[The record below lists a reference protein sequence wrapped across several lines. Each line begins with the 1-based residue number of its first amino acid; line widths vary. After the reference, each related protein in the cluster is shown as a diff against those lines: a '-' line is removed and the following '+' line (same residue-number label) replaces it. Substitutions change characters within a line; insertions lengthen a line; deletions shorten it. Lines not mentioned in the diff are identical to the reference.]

1 MNIFQQ
7 LLHYFHPTPQSES
20 SDAWET
26 QIVISRIV
34 PKARMRRLQ
43 LTEVPGI
50 AEPAAAIVMTSR
62 PKIAGVEP
70 GPHSLVLEFADVAYN
85 HPQAMTQEQATEA
98 AKFFKAH
105 IGQGTILVAC
115 DNGQARS
122 TAMAAA
128 LLRYLGKDDDYI
140 WDDPHFRPNQLV
152 FARMMKALD
161 LPLQSGE
168 IEALVAR
175 NEEAFHAAMV
185 RGREGNSSQR
195 VLEASDSPTP
205 H

>member
-1 MNIFQQ
+1 MSIFQH
-7 LLHYFHPTPQSES
+7 LFNNFRPAPQSES
-20 SDAWET
+20 SVAQET

-34 PKARMRRLQ
+34 PKARIRRLQ

-50 AEPAAAIVMTSR
+50 AEPVAAIVMTSR
-62 PKIAGVEP
+62 PKVAGVEP
-70 GPHSLVLEFADVAYN
+70 GPHSLVLEFADVAYD
-85 HPQAMTQEQATEA
+85 HPQAMTQEQAAEA

-122 TAMAAA
+122 AAMAAA

-161 LPLQSGE
+161 LPLQPGE

-175 NEEAFHAAMV
+175 NEEVFHAAMV

-195 VLEASDSPTP
+195 TLEASNSPTS

>member
-1 MNIFQQ
+1 M
-7 LLHYFHPTPQSES
+7 
-20 SDAWET
+20 
-26 QIVISRIV
+26 ISRIV

-43 LTEVPGI
+43 LTEVPSI
-50 AEPAAAIVMTSR
+50 AKPAAAIVMTSR
-62 PKIAGVEP
+62 PKAAGVEP
-70 GPHSLVLEFADVAYN
+70 GPHALVLEFADVAYD
-85 HPQAMTQEQATEA
+85 HPQAMTQQQAGQA

-128 LLRYLGKDDDYI
+128 LLRYLGKDDDCI

-161 LPLQSGE
+161 LPLQPGE

-195 VLEASDSPTP
+195 TLEASDSPTS

>member
-1 MNIFQQ
+1 MNIFHH
-7 LLHYFHPTPQSES
+7 LLDHLRTTPQSES
-20 SDAWET
+20 SDAQET

-34 PKARMRRLQ
+34 PKARMKRLQ
-43 LTEVPGI
+43 LTEVPSI

-70 GPHSLVLEFADVAYN
+70 GPHSLVLEFADVAYD
-85 HPQAMTQEQATEA
+85 HPQAMTPEQAAQA
-98 AKFFKAH
+98 ARFFKAH

-128 LLRYLGKDDDYI
+128 LLRYLDKDDSYI

-161 LPLQSGE
+161 LPLQPGE

-185 RGREGNSSQR
+185 RGRDGGNSHR
-195 VLEASDSPTP
+195 VLGASDTP
-205 H
+205 PSH

>member
-1 MNIFQQ
+1 MNIFQH
-7 LLHYFHPTPQSES
+7 LLNYFHPTPQSES

-62 PKIAGVEP
+62 PKIAEVEP

-85 HPQAMTQEQATEA
+85 HPQAMTQEQAAEA

-161 LPLQSGE
+161 LPLQPGE

-195 VLEASDSPTP
+195 TLEASDSPTS

>member
-1 MNIFQQ
+1 MNIFHR
-7 LLHYFHPTPQSES
+7 LLNNFRPTSQSES
-20 SDAWET
+20 SNAQET

-43 LTEVPGI
+43 LTEVPSI
-50 AEPAAAIVMTSR
+50 AKPAAAIVMTSR
-62 PKIAGVEP
+62 PKAAGVEP
-70 GPHSLVLEFADVAYN
+70 GPHALVLEFADVAYD
-85 HPQAMTQEQATEA
+85 HPQAMTQQQAGQA

-128 LLRYLGKDDDYI
+128 LLRYLGKDDDCI

-161 LPLQSGE
+161 LPLQPGE

-195 VLEASDSPTP
+195 TLEASDSPTS

>member
-1 MNIFQQ
+1 MNIFHR
-7 LLHYFHPTPQSES
+7 LLNNFHPTPQSES
-20 SDAWET
+20 SDAQET

-50 AEPAAAIVMTSR
+50 AEPVAAIVMTSR
-62 PKIAGVEP
+62 PKVAGVEP

-85 HPQAMTQEQATEA
+85 HPQAMTQEQAAEA

-152 FARMMKALD
+152 FARMMKALN
-161 LPLQSGE
+161 LPLQPGE

-195 VLEASDSPTP
+195 TLEASDSPTS

>member
-7 LLHYFHPTPQSES
+7 LLNYFRGTPHSES
-20 SDAWET
+20 SDAQKT

-34 PKARMRRLQ
+34 PKARMKRLQ
-43 LTEVPGI
+43 LTEVPSI

-62 PKIAGVEP
+62 PKVAGVEP

-85 HPQAMTQEQATEA
+85 HPRAMTQQQAAQA
-98 AKFFKAH
+98 AEFFKAH

-128 LLRYLGKDDDYI
+128 LLRYLGKDDSYI

-152 FARMMKALD
+152 FSRMMEALD
-161 LPLQSGE
+161 LPLQPGE

-185 RGREGNSSQR
+185 RGREGSNSQR

>member
-1 MNIFQQ
+1 MNIFQH
-7 LLHYFHPTPQSES
+7 LLNNFRPAPQSES
-20 SDAWET
+20 SVAQET

-34 PKARMRRLQ
+34 PKARIRRLQ

-62 PKIAGVEP
+62 PKVAGVEP
-70 GPHSLVLEFADVAYN
+70 GPHSLVLGFADVAYD
-85 HPQAMTQEQATEA
+85 HPQAMTQEQAAEA

-122 TAMAAA
+122 AAMAAA

-161 LPLQSGE
+161 LPLQPSE

-195 VLEASDSPTP
+195 TLEASNSPTS

>member
-1 MNIFQQ
+1 MNIFQH
-7 LLHYFHPTPQSES
+7 LLNNFRPAAQSES
-20 SDAWET
+20 SNAQET

-34 PKARMRRLQ
+34 PKARIRRLQ

-62 PKIAGVEP
+62 PKVAGVEP
-70 GPHSLVLEFADVAYN
+70 GPHSLVLEFADVAYD
-85 HPQAMTQEQATEA
+85 HPQAMTQEQAAEA
-98 AKFFKAH
+98 AEFFKAH

-128 LLRYLGKDDDYI
+128 LLRYLGEDDGYI
-140 WDDPHFRPNQLV
+140 WNDPHFRPNQLV
-152 FARMMKALD
+152 FSRMMKALD
-161 LPLQSGE
+161 LPLQPGE
-168 IEALVAR
+168 LEALVAR

-195 VLEASDSPTP
+195 TLEASDSPTS

>member
-1 MNIFQQ
+1 MNIFQH
-7 LLHYFHPTPQSES
+7 LLNYLRPIPQSEPT
-20 SDAWET
+20 DAQKT

-50 AEPAAAIVMTSR
+50 AEPVAAIVMTSR
-62 PKIAGVEP
+62 PKVAGVEP

-85 HPQAMTQEQATEA
+85 HPQAMTQEQAAEA

-161 LPLQSGE
+161 LPLQPGE

-195 VLEASDSPTP
+195 TLEASDSPTS

>member
-1 MNIFQQ
+1 MNIFQL
-7 LLHYFHPTPQSES
+7 LLHYFRPTPQSES
-20 SDAWET
+20 SDGQET

-34 PKARMRRLQ
+34 SKARMKRLQ

-85 HPQAMTQEQATEA
+85 HPQAMTQEQAAEA

-195 VLEASDSPTP
+195 ALEASDSPTP